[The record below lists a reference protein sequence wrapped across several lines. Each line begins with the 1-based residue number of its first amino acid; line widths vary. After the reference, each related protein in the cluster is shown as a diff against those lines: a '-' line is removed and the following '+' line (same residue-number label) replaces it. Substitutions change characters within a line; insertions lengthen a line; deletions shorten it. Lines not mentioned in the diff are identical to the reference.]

1 MLDKWVKVFLDGEL
15 NDYVDVFLDAIS
27 LYCDKEKLHVKTKWY
42 RGVLEDMHGYDCV
55 KGMDDGDVME
65 AMISDFK
72 RSYKDNI
79 SLSSILELSDFESW
93 STLLDKVFDI

>member
-15 NDYVDVFLDAIS
+15 NDYVDVFLDAIAF
-27 LYCDKEKLHVKTKWY
+27 YCDKRNIDIKISWY
-42 RGVLEDMHGYDCV
+42 RGVLEDSHGYDYV
-55 KGMDDGDVME
+55 RDMNDGDVMV

-79 SLSSILELSDFESW
+79 SLSSILGLSDFESW
-93 STLLDKVFDI
+93 NILLDKVFDI